1 VRVLVVDDDAAVA
14 EMLSRYLAK
23 ERFEVSTALDAL
35 QAIAILD
42 SENVDAVVT
51 DLMMPH
57 LDGRELVRRIRAN
70 PRTHDIP
77 IILITAYYS
86 DDTVDVVLR
95 EGASLYLPKP
105 IDLPMLATMLRF
117 AGEGAVRS

>member
-1 VRVLVVDDDAAVA
+1 MKVLVVDDDEAVA
-14 EMLSRYLAK
+14 EMLTRYLVD
-23 ERFEVSTALDAL
+23 EQFEVFTAFDTL

-42 SENVDAVVT
+42 AEKIDAVVT

-70 PRTHDIP
+70 PKTHGIP
-77 IILITAYYS
+77 VILMTAYYR
-86 DDTVDVVLR
+86 DDTVDAVLR

-105 IDLPMLATMLRF
+105 VDLPMLSTMLRF
-117 AGEGAVRS
+117 AGEG